1 MPVALGV
8 RASTDG
14 NDTPWLDGRGTGIC
28 FVHCPAHLDLEL
40 IPVTSTIEEAP
51 SVDSPEQAAF
61 RARVREF
68 LAAHSQPKRE
78 SSPWALNFHSDA
90 EAAKR
95 AFEEGRAWQRTR
107 FEHGMTGFTYP
118 KEVGGQGGD
127 AWQERIYEEEA
138 AEYEASSGFI
148 RSTIA
153 MLGPTLMAFGTE
165 AQQRELVP
173 RLLSG
178 EDAWCQLFSEPGAGS
193 DLASLGCRAVRD
205 GDDFVVT
212 GQKVWNSAAQWCDRG
227 MLFARTESRRAEAP
241 RHHVLAR
248 GHAERGHRSPSAR
261 PGDGGCALQRGLLR
275 RRAGPGCERARRDR
289 RWLGRGAGRDGERVG
304 DDRWFGEQHVR
315 QAAPAGAAVRVTDDP
330 VVRQRLADSY
340 ARERALGL
348 LADRI
353 MSAVRRRER
362 PPVDPS
368 ILKLFIAVNRAIAG
382 DLAAAI
388 AGPAGLLEDDEVS
401 RWVGAEVMGRYGI
414 SIGGGTNEVQRNN
427 LAERALG
434 LPKEPS
440 TDRSVAWSQT
450 LRG

>member
-1 MPVALGV
+1 M
-8 RASTDG
+8 
-14 NDTPWLDGRGTGIC
+14 
-28 FVHCPAHLDLEL
+28 
-40 IPVTSTIEEAP
+40 TSTIEEAP

-78 SSPWALNFHSDA
+78 SSPWALNFHADA

-118 KEVGGQGGD
+118 KEVGGQGGE
-127 AWQERIYEEEA
+127 AWQERMYEEEA

-227 MLFARTESRRAEAP
+227 MLLARTNTDAP
-241 RHHVLAR
+241 KHHGITFLLVDMRSAGIEVRPLVQATGAAHFNEVFFADVRVPVANVL
-248 GHAERGHRSPSAR
+248 GEI
-261 PGDGGCALQRGLLR
+261 DGGWAAARVVMANESAMIGGSGSSGFAKLLLLAQRF
-275 RRAGPGCERARRDR
+275 
-289 RWLGRGAGRDGERVG
+289 GR
-304 DDRWFGEQHVR
+304 
-315 QAAPAGAAVRVTDDP
+315 TDDP

-340 ARERALGL
+340 VASGRSGCWPIASWVRSAGGSGL
-348 LADRI
+348 R
-353 MSAVRRRER
+353 
-362 PPVDPS
+362 S
-368 ILKLFIAVNRAIAG
+368 IRQ
-382 DLAAAI
+382 
-388 AGPAGLLEDDEVS
+388 S
-401 RWVGAEVMGRYGI
+401 
-414 SIGGGTNEVQRNN
+414 
-427 LAERALG
+427 
-434 LPKEPS
+434 
-440 TDRSVAWSQT
+440 
-450 LRG
+450 